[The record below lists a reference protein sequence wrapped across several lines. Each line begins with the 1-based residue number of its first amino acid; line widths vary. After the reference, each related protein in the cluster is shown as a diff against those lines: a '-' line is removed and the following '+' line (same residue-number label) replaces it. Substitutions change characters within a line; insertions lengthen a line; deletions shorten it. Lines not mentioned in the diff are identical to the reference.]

1 LLFDDAIVIFVS
13 NYMAG
18 HTDILRKIVSSF
30 GDINEEAFLAFAAP
44 WSEIRIARKQII
56 TRQGDTE
63 KYLYLVLDGVQRA
76 CRTHNDK
83 EVTLVFSYN
92 GSFSGV
98 IDSFF
103 LQQPSAFDLE
113 TLTASHFLRIH
124 YNDMIQLMAQHRSI
138 ETWVRLALTRVLA
151 DTLQRHIEIL
161 SFSAEEKF
169 TALLRRS
176 PHVLNL
182 VPHKYLASY
191 IGVDPTNFSKMLG
204 RVRL

>member
-1 LLFDDAIVIFVS
+1 
-13 NYMAG
+13 MAD
-18 HTDILRKIVSSF
+18 HVEILRKLVASF
-30 GDINEEAFLAFAAP
+30 GDVDEEAFQAFATP
-44 WSEIRIARKQII
+44 WTEVRIKRRELM
-56 TRQGDTE
+56 TREGETE

-76 CRTHNDK
+76 CRTHADK
-83 EVTLVFSYN
+83 EVTLVFSYA

-103 LQQPSAFDLE
+103 LQRPSVFDLE
-113 TLTASHFLRIH
+113 AITDSHCLRIH
-124 YNDMIQLMAQHRSI
+124 YNDMAQLMAQHRSI

-161 SFSAEEKF
+161 SYSAEEKF
-169 TALLRRS
+169 LALLRRS

-191 IGVDPTNFSKMLG
+191 IGVDPTNFSKLLG

>member
-1 LLFDDAIVIFVS
+1 
-13 NYMAG
+13 MA
-18 HTDILRKIVSSF
+18 DYVEILRKLVNSF
-30 GDINEEAFLAFAAP
+30 GEVDETAFAAFAAP
-44 WSEIRIARKQII
+44 WTEVKIKRKQII

-76 CRTHNDK
+76 CRTHGDK
-83 EVTLVFSYN
+83 EVTLVFAYT

-103 LQQPSAFDLE
+103 LQQPSAFYLE
-113 TLTASHFLRIH
+113 ALTDGVCLRIH
-124 YNDMIQLMAQHRSI
+124 YNDMALLMEQHRSI
-138 ETWVRLALTRVLA
+138 ERWVRLAITRVLA

-161 SFSAEEKF
+161 SFTAEEKF

-191 IGVDPTNFSKMLG
+191 IGVDPTNFSKLLG
-204 RVRL
+204 KVRL

>member
-1 LLFDDAIVIFVS
+1 
-13 NYMAG
+13 MAS
-18 HTDILRKIVSSF
+18 HTEMLRKVVSSF
-30 GDINEEAFLAFAAP
+30 GEVDEAALNAFAAP
-44 WSEIRIARKQII
+44 WTEVTFKRRELM
-56 TRQGDTE
+56 TREGETE

-83 EVTLVFSYN
+83 EVTLVFSFT

-113 TLTASHFLRIH
+113 VLTATRCLRIH
-124 YNDMIQLMAQHRSI
+124 YNDMTALMAEHRSI
-138 ETWVRLALTRVLA
+138 ETWVRLAITRVLA

-161 SFSAEEKF
+161 SYSAEEKF

-191 IGVDPTNFSKMLG
+191 IGVDPTNFSKLLG
-204 RVRL
+204 KVRL

>member
-1 LLFDDAIVIFVS
+1 
-13 NYMAG
+13 
-18 HTDILRKIVSSF
+18 VSSF
-30 GDINEEAFLAFAAP
+30 GAIDEAAFNAFALP
-44 WSEIRIARKQII
+44 WAEVRIKRKQLM
-56 TRQGDTE
+56 TRQGETE

-76 CRTHNDK
+76 YRTHEDK
-83 EVTLVFSYN
+83 EITLVFSYT

-113 TLTASHFLRIH
+113 TITTSHCLRIH
-124 YNDMIQLMAQHRSI
+124 YNDMALLIEQHRSI
-138 ETWVRLALTRVLA
+138 ERWVRLAITRVLA

-161 SFSAEEKF
+161 SYSAEEKF

-191 IGVDPTNFSKMLG
+191 IGVDPTNFSKLLG
-204 RVRL
+204 KVRI

>member
-1 LLFDDAIVIFVS
+1 MSDHVA
-13 NYMAG
+13 
-18 HTDILRKIVSSF
+18 ILRKLVASF
-30 GDINEEAFLAFAAP
+30 GAVEEDAFLAFAAP
-44 WSEIRIARKQII
+44 WTEVRIKRKELI
-56 TRQGDTE
+56 TRQGETE

-76 CRTHNDK
+76 CSTHNDK
-83 EVTLVFSYN
+83 EVTLVFSYA

-113 TLTASHFLRIH
+113 ALTASRCLRIH
-124 YNDMIQLMAQHRSI
+124 YNDMALLMQQHRSI
-138 ETWVRLALTRVLA
+138 ESWVRIALTRVLA

-161 SFSAEEKF
+161 SYTAEEKF

-191 IGVDPTNFSKMLG
+191 IGVDPTNFSKLLG
-204 RVRL
+204 RVRLS

>member
-1 LLFDDAIVIFVS
+1 
-13 NYMAG
+13 MAE
-18 HTDILRKIVSSF
+18 HVVILRKLVNSF
-30 GDINEEAFLAFAAP
+30 GKVTDEAFDAFTVP
-44 WSEIRIARKQII
+44 WTEVWFKRKEII
-56 TRQGDTE
+56 TRQGETE

-83 EVTLVFSYN
+83 EITLVFSYN

-113 TLTASHFLRIH
+113 VLTASHCLRIH
-124 YNDMIQLMAQHRSI
+124 YNDMAVLMQNHRCI
-138 ETWVRLALTRVLA
+138 EQWVRVAITKVLA

-161 SFSAEEKF
+161 AFSAEEKF
-169 TALLRRS
+169 VTLLRRS

-191 IGVDPTNFSKMLG
+191 IGVDPTNFSKLLG
-204 RVRL
+204 KIRL

>member
-1 LLFDDAIVIFVS
+1 
-13 NYMAG
+13 MADY
-18 HTDILRKIVSSF
+18 TELLRKLVFSF
-30 GDINEEAFLAFAAP
+30 GVVDDNAFNDFVAP
-44 WSEIRIARKQII
+44 WSEVTIKRKEIM

-63 KYLYLVLDGVQRA
+63 KYLYVVLDGVQRA

-83 EVTLVFSYN
+83 EVTLVFSYT

-113 TLTASHFLRIH
+113 AITASRCLRIH
-124 YNDMIQLMAQHRSI
+124 YNDMALLMEQHRCI
-138 ETWVRLALTRVLA
+138 ERWVRLAITRVLA
-151 DTLQRHIEIL
+151 NTLQRHIEIL

-169 TALLRRS
+169 TSLLRRS

-191 IGVDPTNFSKMLG
+191 IGVDPTNFSKLLG
-204 RVRL
+204 KVRL

>member
-1 LLFDDAIVIFVS
+1 MSDHIP
-13 NYMAG
+13 
-18 HTDILRKIVSSF
+18 ILRKLVHSF
-30 GDINEEAFLAFAAP
+30 GEVDDVAFDAFAAP
-44 WSEIRIARKQII
+44 WTEVKIKRKEII

-76 CRTHNDK
+76 CVTHDET
-83 EVTLVFSYN
+83 EVTLVFSYS

-113 TLTASHFLRIH
+113 ALTASRCLRIH
-124 YNDMIQLMAQHRSI
+124 YNDMAVLMREHRSI

-161 SFSAEEKF
+161 SYSAEEKF
-169 TALLRRS
+169 TTLLRRS

-191 IGVDPTNFSKMLG
+191 IGVDPTNFSKLLG
-204 RVRL
+204 KVRL

>member
-1 LLFDDAIVIFVS
+1 
-13 NYMAG
+13 MAD
-18 HTDILRKIVSSF
+18 HVAILRKLVDSF
-30 GDINEEAFLAFAAP
+30 GEVSDVAFEAFAAP
-44 WSEIRIARKQII
+44 WTEVRFRRKEII
-56 TRQGDTE
+56 TRQGETE

-113 TLTASHFLRIH
+113 VLTTSRCLRIH
-124 YNDMIQLMAQHRSI
+124 YNDMALLMQQHRCI
-138 ETWVRLALTRVLA
+138 EQWVRIAITKVLA

-161 SFSAEEKF
+161 AFSAEEKF
-169 TALLRRS
+169 VTLLRRS

-191 IGVDPTNFSKMLG
+191 IGVDPTNFSKLLG
-204 RVRL
+204 RIRL

>member
-1 LLFDDAIVIFVS
+1 
-13 NYMAG
+13 MA
-18 HTDILRKIVSSF
+18 DYRELLRKLVFSF
-30 GDINEEAFLAFAAP
+30 GAIDEDAFEAFAAP
-44 WSEIRIARKQII
+44 WTEVKIKRKELI

-113 TLTASHFLRIH
+113 AITACHCLRIH
-124 YNDMIQLMAQHRSI
+124 FNDMALLMEQYRSI
-138 ETWVRLALTRVLA
+138 ERWVRLALTQVLA

-161 SFSAEEKF
+161 SYTAEEKF
-169 TALLRRS
+169 MALLRRS

-191 IGVDPTNFSKMLG
+191 IGVDPTNFSKLLG
-204 RVRL
+204 KVRLS